1 MKNGLCTDSNHSNPL
16 AAPLRVKRKKPPLL
30 QALNDYDE
38 LQRRRYHVPAHAG
51 SSLLPEGWDVLQD
64 PYRYDLSEVEGL
76 DTLSEPSGSLRDAQA
91 RVAELFGVRQSFF
104 LVNGASVGLMAAML
118 STLKPGDQILLPRN
132 VHRSVISG
140 LILTGAQPIWFLLD
154 YLPEWGLWGAVT
166 VAQVEAQLQQHPDIK
181 ALLLTS
187 PTYEGIG
194 SNIAELLQLCR
205 KHQVL
210 LMVDE
215 AHGGLWP
222 FSEELPESAAH
233 VGVDAVIH
241 SMHKCGGS
249 LTQSA
254 LAHLPHGSRIDPGV
268 FQQALNTL
276 QTTSPSYLLMAS
288 LEAAVHALTL
298 PEGQAR
304 LSALLKQVT
313 DLRQRLHAE
322 LKHLRL
328 RLSTQADAHGADWD
342 PTRLYLMN
350 PTEDAEEW
358 GARLETEQGLAY
370 ESAANKGVLYLANLG
385 LHSEDLDYLVNCLL
399 VEDAR
404 LTAKFASCP
413 KAESLEAAAKE
424 TPESIFHLPEMAMLP
439 RDAFFAP
446 GKKVS
451 RNEALGCI
459 AKETIVHCPPGIPI
473 LLPGEV
479 ITQRHL
485 LFLPAEG
492 VIVLDFVSDKIGAK
506 IKL

>member
-1 MKNGLCTDSNHSNPL
+1 MKNGPCTDSNLSNPL
-16 AAPLRVKRKKPPLL
+16 AAPPRIKKLEKPPLL
-30 QALNDYDE
+30 QALNEYNE

-51 SSLLPEGWDVLQD
+51 FNLLPHGWDVLQD
-64 PYRYDLSEVEGL
+64 HYRNDLSEVEGL
-76 DTLSEPSGSLRDAQA
+76 DILSEPSGSLRDAQA
-91 RVAELFGVRQSFF
+91 RVAELFGVQQSFF

-118 STLKPGDQILLPRN
+118 SALKPGDQILLPRN

-140 LILTGAQPIWFLLD
+140 LILTGAQPIWFLPD
-154 YLPEWGLWGAVT
+154 YLPQWGLWGAVT
-166 VAQVEAQLQQHPDIK
+166 IAQVQTQLQRYPDIK

-194 SNIAELLQLCR
+194 SNVAELLQLCR

-222 FSEELPESAAH
+222 FSEHLPESAVH
-233 VGVDAVIH
+233 VGADAVIH

-254 LAHLPHGSRIDPGV
+254 LAHLPHGSQIDPGV

-288 LEAAVHALTL
+288 LEAAVHALVL
-298 PEGQAR
+298 PEGEAR
-304 LSALLKQVT
+304 LSSLLEQVAG
-313 DLRQRLHAE
+313 LRQRLHAE
-322 LKHLRL
+322 LKHF

-342 PTRLYLMN
+342 STRLYLMN
-350 PTEDAEEW
+350 PTECAEEW
-358 GARLETEQGLAY
+358 GARLEAEQGLAY

-385 LHSEDLDYLVNCLL
+385 LNSEDLDYLVNCLL
-399 VEDAR
+399 AEDIR
-404 LTAKFASCP
+404 LTAKFASCFKTEGLEPAAQEASEPIFDLP
-413 KAESLEAAAKE
+413 K
-424 TPESIFHLPEMAMLP
+424 MAMLP
-439 RDAFFAP
+439 RAAFFAS

-459 AKETIVHCPPGIPI
+459 AKETIVHCPPGIPV
-473 LLPGEV
+473 LLPGEI
-479 ITQRHL
+479 ITRQHL

-492 VIVLDFVSDKIGAK
+492 VMVVELPFGGNRI
-506 IKL
+506 